1 MKKMQ
6 LLIAV
11 IVSAAAMLCTGC
23 DNSKSSSIPSTDSA
37 ASNSSTTE
45 NSDTAKPAD
54 GVTFTYTANG
64 TEIAI
69 SAESDP
75 IVQALGEPTSTFE
88 APSCAFEG
96 TSYTYTYDG
105 FTLETYPDA
114 GVNRVYA
121 ITLTDATVKTA
132 EGVKVGDTVDTVH
145 SLCGEP
151 DQSSNF
157 FDMYTTD
164 GAAVQFFY
172 DNGDG
177 IVTSI
182 VYTYR

>member
-6 LLIAV
+6 LMLAV
-11 IVSAAAMLCTGC
+11 VLSAAAMLCTGC
-23 DNSKSSSIPSTDSA
+23 DNKNSSPSSSTPSTNSA
-37 ASNSSTTE
+37 ASNSGAVQPS
-45 NSDTAKPAD
+45 N
-54 GVTFTYTANG
+54 GVSFTYIANG
-64 TEIAI
+64 TEIVI
-69 SAESDP
+69 SEQSDP
-75 IVQALGEPTSTFE
+75 IIQALGEPKNTFE

-121 ITLTDATVKTA
+121 VTLTDATVKTA
-132 EGVKVGDTVDTVH
+132 EGIKVGDTSDTVH
-145 SLCGEP
+145 SACGEP

-157 FDMYTTD
+157 FDMYTTE

-177 IVTSI
+177 VVTSI